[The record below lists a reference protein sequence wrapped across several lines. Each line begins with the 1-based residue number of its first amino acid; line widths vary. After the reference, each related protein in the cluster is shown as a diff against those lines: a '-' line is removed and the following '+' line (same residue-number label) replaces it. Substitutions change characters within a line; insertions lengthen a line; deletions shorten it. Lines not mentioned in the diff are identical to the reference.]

1 MAADSPTQTDASA
14 AGVPAPAAGAFAPG
28 AVLAGR
34 YRIVALL
41 GRGGMGEVYRAED
54 LKLSQKV
61 ALKFVPERVAGDP
74 ARLSRFLN
82 EVRVARQ
89 VTHPNVCRVHDI
101 ADLGGRHFLSME
113 YVDGEDL
120 ASLLRRI
127 GRLPQA
133 KGLEIARQ
141 IALGLAAAHERH
153 VLHRDLKPANVM
165 IDGRGFARLTDFG
178 LAVLDDQA
186 AVRELAGTPAYRA
199 PEQLAGG
206 APSVPG
212 EIYALGL
219 VLYELFSGRPAFR
232 ASSLEELLRA
242 QREPPAPPSSA
253 APEIEPAIERLIL
266 RCLERDPERRPSS
279 ARAVAAALPGGD
291 PLGSLVAAGE
301 TPPPELVAAAG
312 DVGALRPVV
321 AWACLGFVFAAF
333 PLSIWL
339 MQNLILLRQVPLPS
353 TPEVLV
359 DRAARLARALSPAP
373 SPAASAHGLGYTA
386 AGERMTTAD
395 STSAAPGRSPIEFWY
410 REAPARLA
418 GWNAGGHV
426 RPEDPPPTA
435 SGMVTIRLDPAGR
448 LVALLAVPASGD
460 APEARGETSR
470 EPWATAFREAG
481 LELDRFREAVP
492 LAVAPIG
499 AGVRRAFLGAAT
511 EDPAAML
518 RVEGAA
524 AGERLLFFRVYGPDD
539 ALVPKAPPAPSGGL
553 QAGAALSY
561 LVALLMAAV
570 LARRNVRLGRS
581 DRAGAKRVAV
591 GTFAVG
597 LAVWA
602 LEARYAWALPLWRS
616 LLADGLRYALY
627 NAALVWLLY
636 VAVEPTV
643 RRRWPG
649 SLVSWTRLIAG
660 RVRDPMVGRDALF
673 GMTFAAG
680 AHVLWVAGQSL
691 GAARAPQ
698 PLETVRLDMLL
709 GWRPFAAWMV
719 QNLIVSVTASLF
731 AVVVVVGLRALL
743 RHERLAEI
751 GAVVVLAL
759 VIAAGTR
766 LSGLSVAFAILGSAV
781 LVVLIRSGLLAV
793 MVGSFFLSAGRP
805 EVPVTSE
812 LGAWYGLPT
821 LGWLIVAGCVAVF
834 GLFVSLGG
842 RPLAGA
848 LADE

>member
-1 MAADSPTQTDASA
+1 
-14 AGVPAPAAGAFAPG
+14 
-28 AVLAGR
+28 
-34 YRIVALL
+34 
-41 GRGGMGEVYRAED
+41 
-54 LKLSQKV
+54 
-61 ALKFVPERVAGDP
+61 
-74 ARLSRFLN
+74 
-82 EVRVARQ
+82 
-89 VTHPNVCRVHDI
+89 
-101 ADLGGRHFLSME
+101 
-113 YVDGEDL
+113 
-120 ASLLRRI
+120 
-127 GRLPQA
+127 
-133 KGLEIARQ
+133 
-141 IALGLAAAHERH
+141 
-153 VLHRDLKPANVM
+153 
-165 IDGRGFARLTDFG
+165 
-178 LAVLDDQA
+178 
-186 AVRELAGTPAYRA
+186 
-199 PEQLAGG
+199 
-206 APSVPG
+206 
-212 EIYALGL
+212 
-219 VLYELFSGRPAFR
+219 
-232 ASSLEELLRA
+232 
-242 QREPPAPPSSA
+242 
-253 APEIEPAIERLIL
+253 
-266 RCLERDPERRPSS
+266 
-279 ARAVAAALPGGD
+279 
-291 PLGSLVAAGE
+291 
-301 TPPPELVAAAG
+301 
-312 DVGALRPVV
+312 
-321 AWACLGFVFAAF
+321 
-333 PLSIWL
+333 
-339 MQNLILLRQVPLPS
+339 
-353 TPEVLV
+353 
-359 DRAARLARALSPAP
+359 
-373 SPAASAHGLGYTA
+373 
-386 AGERMTTAD
+386 
-395 STSAAPGRSPIEFWY
+395 
-410 REAPARLA
+410 
-418 GWNAGGHV
+418 
-426 RPEDPPPTA
+426 
-435 SGMVTIRLDPAGR
+435 MVTIRLDPAGR
-448 LVALLAVPASGD
+448 LVSLLAVPVSGD
-460 APEARGETSR
+460 ATAPAATPR

-492 LAVAPIG
+492 AAVAPIG
-499 AGVRRAFLGAAT
+499 AGSRRAFLGSAA
-511 EDPAAML
+511 EDPGTTL

-539 ALVPKAPPAPSGGL
+539 PLVPSVPPAASGAL

-561 LVALLMAAV
+561 LVALSMAAV

-649 SLVSWTRLIAG
+649 SLVSWTRLLAG
-660 RVRDPMVGRDALF
+660 RVRDPMVGRDALL

-698 PLETVRLDMLL
+698 PLEGVRLDMLL

-731 AVVVVVGLRALL
+731 AVVVVVGLRAVL
-743 RHERLAEI
+743 RHERLAEA

-766 LSGLSVAFAILGSAV
+766 LSGWSVAFALLGSAV

-805 EVPVTSE
+805 EVPLTSE

-834 GLFVSLGG
+834 GLSVSLGG